1 MHTQIDTHADTH
13 AHTHTH
19 VHTQRE
25 RCRHTCTHT
34 IYTDAHIHTCTHRD
48 THADAHTCT
57 HRDTDTH
64 AHMHTHIQ
72 RHTRTHR
79 HIMYTET
86 QRHMH
91 THRDMHIYTH
101 IHTHVNTHT
110 LKVWAQGP
118 FTLTPAPVCFSSPFH
133 VPETSP
139 RAKKPGGSSRMQDS
153 LTALRRLLLHPAPPS
168 PCLRCAHSS
177 GQVQS
182 GCSESIKEQPDV
194 FISQI

>member
-1 MHTQIDTHADTH
+1 MHTHNIHRCTYTHMHTQGYTCRCSHM
-13 AHTHTH
+13 
-19 VHTQRE
+19 HTQGH
-25 RCRHTCTHT
+25 RHTCTHA
-34 IYTDAHIHTCTHRD
+34 YT
-48 THADAHTCT
+48 
-57 HRDTDTH
+57 
-64 AHMHTHIQ
+64 Q

-91 THRDMHIYTH
+91 THRDMHINTH

-139 RAKKPGGSSRMQDS
+139 RAKKPGGSSRMQDA

-194 FISQI
+194 FISRI